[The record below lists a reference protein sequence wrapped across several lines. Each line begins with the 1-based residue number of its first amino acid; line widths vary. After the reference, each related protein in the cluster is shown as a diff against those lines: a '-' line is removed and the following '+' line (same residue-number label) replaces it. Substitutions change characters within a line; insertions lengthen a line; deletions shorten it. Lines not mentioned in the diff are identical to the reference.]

1 MIRPIRMSTDISAA
15 VDAYLAPRLA
25 PHDEALRA
33 AVERSEAAGLPPIA
47 VTPMQGKMLHVLA
60 RSVAAE
66 SILEIGTLG
75 GYSTIWMGRALPEG
89 GRLVTL
95 EADPK
100 HAEVARQ
107 NIAAAGLGDRV
118 ELREGPAIESLPL
131 LEQEEAGP
139 FDLVFIDADKPSIPD
154 YYQWA
159 LKLTR
164 PGSTIVIDN
173 VVRKGKLADSESR
186 DPAVMACRRMVELL
200 SADDR
205 VAATV
210 LQTVGAKGHDGF
222 VLATVL
228 G

>member
-1 MIRPIRMSTDISAA
+1 MSELNWQA

-25 PHDEALRA
+25 PHDVALESA
-33 AVERSEAAGLPPIA
+33 LQRSAEAGLPAIA
-47 VTPMQGKMLHVLA
+47 VSPMQGKMLHVLA
-60 RSVAAE
+60 RSIAAE

-75 GYSTIWMGRALPEG
+75 AYSTIWMARALPEG

-107 NIAAAGLGDRV
+107 NLAGAGVADRV
-118 ELREGPAIESLPL
+118 ELREGPAIDTLPL
-131 LEQEEAGP
+131 LEAEAAGP
-139 FDLVFIDADKPSIPD
+139 FDLVFIDADKPSIPA
-154 YYQWA
+154 YYEWA
-159 LKLTR
+159 LRLTR
-164 PGSTIVIDN
+164 PGSTIVVDN
-173 VVRKGKLADSESR
+173 VVRKGKLSDSESR
-186 DPAVMACRRMVELL
+186 DPAVMACRQLVEQL
-200 SADDR
+200 ATDGR

-210 LQTVGAKGHDGF
+210 LQTVGDKGHDGF

>member
-1 MIRPIRMSTDISAA
+1 MSTDISAA